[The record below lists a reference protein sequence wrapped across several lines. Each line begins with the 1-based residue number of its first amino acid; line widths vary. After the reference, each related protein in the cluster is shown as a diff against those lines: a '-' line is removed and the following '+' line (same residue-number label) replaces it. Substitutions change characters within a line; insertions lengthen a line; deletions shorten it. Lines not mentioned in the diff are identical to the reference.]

1 MTIGYL
7 NQRSNEI
14 FKKIVESYV
23 ETGEPVGS
31 KTLSHTLSKNLSPAT
46 IRNIMSDLEDAGLLY
61 SPHVSSGRL
70 PTDKGMQ
77 YFVNGLLEVGDLSE
91 KEQARINCMIQDKN
105 KSIEDVLEKAT
116 QAISGLSNC
125 AGIVMTSK
133 TESTLSHIE
142 FVHLGQGRALAVIIN
157 QEDVIENRIIQIPH
171 IITPT
176 TLMQAGRYLS
186 ERAFGKTLSEMIA
199 NLKVELLKDQSRLDV
214 LTTQVVEAGI
224 AEWSKTG
231 SEKASLIVRGQSHL
245 LDSIQ
250 QMNELEQV
258 RELFSMLD
266 KKEAMEKLLTATLN
280 ADCIQIFIG
289 AENQLFS
296 KAGCSLVVAPY
307 HNKKQKIIGALGIVG
322 PTRMNYSRI
331 IPMLDYTAKL
341 VGKILDS

>member
-1 MTIGYL
+1 MTIGDL

-14 FKKIVESYV
+14 FKKLVESYV

-31 KTLSHTLSKNLSPAT
+31 RTISQQLSKNLSPAT

-77 YFVNGLLEVGDLSE
+77 YFVNGLLEVGDLS
-91 KEQARINCMIQDKN
+91 KNEQTRINNMIKEKDQN
-105 KSIEDVLEKAT
+105 IEDVLEKAT

-125 AGIVMTSK
+125 AGIVMAPK

-142 FVHLGQGRALAVIIN
+142 FVHLGQGRALAIIIN
-157 QEDVIENRIIQIPH
+157 QDDVVENRIIQIPN

-176 TLMQAGRYLS
+176 TLIQAGRYLS
-186 ERAFGKTLSEMIA
+186 ERAYGKTLSEMIV
-199 NLKVELLKDQSRLDV
+199 NLKVELSQDQSRLDKI
-214 LTTQVVEAGI
+214 TTKVVEAGL
-224 AEWSKTG
+224 AVWSKTDG
-231 SEKASLIVRGQSHL
+231 QNGSLIVRGQSHL
-245 LDSIQ
+245 LDSVQ
-250 QMNELEQV
+250 QMNELDQV

-266 KKEAMEKLLTATLN
+266 KKESMQQLLTATLD
-280 ADCIQIFIG
+280 AACIQIFIG
-289 AENQLFS
+289 AENKLFS

-307 HNKKQKIIGALGIVG
+307 HNKKQKIIGALGVVG
-322 PTRMNYSRI
+322 PTRMNYSRV

-341 VGKILDS
+341 VSKILDS

>member
-1 MTIGYL
+1 MTISDL

-14 FKKIVESYV
+14 FKKLVESYV

-31 KTLSHTLSKNLSPAT
+31 RTISQQLSNMLSPAT

-77 YFVNGLLEVGDLSE
+77 YFVNGLLEVGDLS
-91 KEQARINCMIQDKN
+91 KSEQARINSMILEKN
-105 KSIEDVLEKAT
+105 QNIEDVLEKAT

-125 AGIVMTSK
+125 AGIVMSPK

-142 FVHLGQGRALAVIIN
+142 FVHLGQGRALAIIIN
-157 QEDVIENRIIQIPH
+157 QDDVVENRIIQIPN

-176 TLMQAGRYLS
+176 TLIQAGRYLS

-199 NLKVELLKDQSRLDV
+199 NLKAELSKDKTHLDA
-214 LTTQVVEAGI
+214 LTTKVVEAGI
-224 AEWSKTG
+224 AVWSKTG
-231 SEKASLIVRGQSHL
+231 GEKGSLIVRGQSHL

-250 QMNELEQV
+250 QINELEQV

-266 KKEAMEKLLTATLN
+266 KKESMQQLLTATLD
-280 ADCIQIFIG
+280 ADCVQIFIG
-289 AENQLFS
+289 AENKLFS
-296 KAGCSLVVAPY
+296 KSGCSLVVAPY
-307 HNKKQKIIGALGIVG
+307 HNKKQKIIGALGVIG
-322 PTRMNYSRI
+322 PTRMNYSRV

-341 VGKILDS
+341 VGKILES

>member
-1 MTIGYL
+1 MIIGDL

-31 KTLSHTLSKNLSPAT
+31 KTLSQNLSKNLSPAT

-77 YFVNGLLEVGDLSE
+77 YFVNGLLEVGDLS
-91 KEQARINCMIQDKN
+91 KSEQARINSMIQDKN
-105 KSIEDVLEKAT
+105 QTIEEVLEKAT

-125 AGIVMTSK
+125 AGIVMAPK

-157 QEDVIENRIIQIPH
+157 QEDVIENRIIQIPDM
-171 IITPT
+171 ITPT
-176 TLMQAGRYLS
+176 ALIQAGRYLS
-186 ERAFGKTLSEMIA
+186 ERAFGKTLTEMIA
-199 NLKVELLKDQSRLDV
+199 NLKVELSKDKSHLDV
-214 LTTQVVEAGI
+214 LTTQIVEAGI

-231 SEKASLIVRGQSHL
+231 NEKGSLIVRGQSHL

-266 KKEAMEKLLTATLN
+266 KKEAMQQLLTATLN
-280 ADCIQIFIG
+280 ADCVQIFIG

-296 KAGCSLVVAPY
+296 KAGCSLIVAPY